1 MSERENLEKEKF
13 YCVQTKHNLGM
24 KLFKAAIFSETNSTG
39 ESEDSLEDSFQIMA
53 PVTVSEREAQS
64 EREKKV
70 H

>member
-1 MSERENLEKEKF
+1 
-13 YCVQTKHNLGM
+13 M

-39 ESEDSLEDSFQIMA
+39 ECEDSLEDSFQIMA

-64 EREKKV
+64 EREIKF

>member
-1 MSERENLEKEKF
+1 MSERDNLEKEKF

-24 KLFKAAIFSETNSTG
+24 KLGKAAILRETNSTS
-39 ESEDSLEDSFQIMA
+39 EWEDSLEDSFQIMA
-53 PVTVSEREAQS
+53 PVTLSEREAQS

>member
-1 MSERENLEKEKF
+1 MSERENLEYEKF

-24 KLFKAAIFSETNSTG
+24 KLVKAAIFSETNTTG
-39 ESEDSLEDSFQIMA
+39 ESEDFLEDSFQIMA